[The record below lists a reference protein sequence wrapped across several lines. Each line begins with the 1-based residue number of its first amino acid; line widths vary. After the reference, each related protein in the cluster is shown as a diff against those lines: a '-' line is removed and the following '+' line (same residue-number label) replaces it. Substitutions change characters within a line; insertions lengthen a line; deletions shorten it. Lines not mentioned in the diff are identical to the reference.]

1 MEAGA
6 AFDQYL
12 EAGLAVLGIEADE
25 TERMVM
31 SGVWSVYEP
40 GLELLR
46 DADLDEVEPE
56 RRIDLSQPP
65 PR

>member
-1 MEAGA
+1 MEREA
-6 AFDQYL
+6 AFQSYL
-12 EAGLAVLGIEADE
+12 GNALDLLGIKADE

-31 SGVWSVYEP
+31 ASVWSLYEP

-56 RRIDLSQPP
+56 LRADLSQAP